1 MKSKLVLIAFLFTN
15 FLSHAQVIDIYVTN
29 QLKESDRVSLSAY
42 IDELNKT
49 LHRKYQGMSIM
60 LHDYY
65 SDYQNLIKDENDL
78 LNFFVEEN
86 KLFTSENL
94 FLKSLESNL
103 KSENSALIPISIG
116 KLPSCKNIFKDVN
129 SLEDFVKSEFKKSRK
144 NKEEL
149 RVRVYFYNGYLLGKQ
164 DPKRLQLNLINA
176 QKVNDFSKLK
186 PRFSWNG
193 DKSFLPSG
201 EMGNYI
207 IQFDSVG
214 FYDSYEIRITSL
226 SKSAPGHLVD
236 LVMRFDDV
244 NSSDYKLTYSGYNRS
259 CRIEFSSEY
268 LGTKCLGLSA
278 GQYDIGDE
286 DCSVCKE
293 ACLYGK
299 AFQLSVLGICG
310 DSKIESLRIKTN
322 SEYNIT
328 FQCKNLVK

>member
-1 MKSKLVLIAFLFTN
+1 MKSQLILIVFLFAS
-15 FLSHAQVIDIYVTN
+15 FLSRAQVIDIYVTN
-29 QLKESDRVSLSAY
+29 QLKESDKGSLNAY
-42 IDELNKT
+42 IDGLNKT
-49 LHRKYQGMSIM
+49 LHRKYNGMSIM

-65 SDYQNLIKDENDL
+65 SDYQSLIKDEKDL

-94 FLKSLESNL
+94 FLEELESNL
-103 KSENSALIPISIG
+103 KSENSALIPVASG
-116 KLPSCKNIFKDVN
+116 KLPSCKNLFKDMN
-129 SLEDFVKSEFKKSRK
+129 SLNDFVKGEFRKSRK
-144 NKEEL
+144 NKEEV
-149 RVRVYFYNGYLLGKQ
+149 RVRVFFYNGYLLGKQ
-164 DPKRLQLNLINA
+164 DPKRLQSNLTNA
-176 QKVNDFSKLK
+176 QRLNDFSKLK

-214 FYDSYEIRITSL
+214 FYDSYEFRITSL
-226 SKSAPGHLVD
+226 SKSAPGD
-236 LVMRFDDV
+236 LVNLVLKFDDV
-244 NSSDYKLTYSGYNRS
+244 NSSDYKLTYSGYNRT
-259 CRIEFSSEY
+259 CKIEFSSEY
-268 LGTKCLGLSA
+268 LGTKCFGLSA
-278 GQYDIGDE
+278 GQYDVGDE

-299 AFQLSVLGICG
+299 AFQMSVLGICG
-310 DSKIESLRIKTN
+310 DLKIENLRAKTS